1 MLAVMLMFGYEFLLN
16 VFFRI
21 CKTLPTIMLC
31 ERYSVVVVVV
41 VVVVVTLQLINSLS
55 VSRECPK

>member
-1 MLAVMLMFGYEFLLN
+1 MLMFGYEFLLN

-41 VVVVVTLQLINSLS
+41 VVVVITLRRIHYSS
-55 VSRECPK
+55 VENVPSF